1 VLLLFGANFYGLG
14 YSFATGLVLLHLAG
28 LALAIWAFC
37 IGLRRFVKIDDMVAQ
52 LLVAGTVVIIAAYL
66 FGPSATSL
74 ATTREIAAVLPF
86 GAVLAGRLLARRL
99 LSARMVPALAVVLL
113 GYLLTL
119 AVNMIPAAAPAAN
132 GELSAWLAHHG
143 YKYGLGNYWLAN
155 SVTLASGNQVRIR
168 AATTG
173 PSHMIPYRWESQ
185 SSWYN
190 PSCHTANFVALI
202 SVPRSSENYR
212 WVDQMM
218 RTFGQ
223 PTRIYRFGRYTVM
236 AWNYNLLTRLR
247 SGIPAWPGLPCNRE
261 PG

>member
-1 VLLLFGANFYGLG
+1 
-14 YSFATGLVLLHLAG
+14 VLLHLAG

-37 IGLRRFVKIDDMVAQ
+37 IGLRRFLRMDDMIAQ
-52 LLVAGTVVIIAAYL
+52 LLVAGTVTIIAAYVL
-66 FGPSATSL
+66 GPSAASL

-86 GAVLAGRLLARRL
+86 GAVLAGRLLAGRL
-99 LSARMVPALAVVLL
+99 LSARLVPALAVIMLA
-113 GYLLTL
+113 YMLTL
-119 AVNMIPAAAPAAN
+119 AINIVPAAAPAAN
-132 GELSAWLAHHG
+132 GELTTWLAEHG

-173 PSHMIPYRWESQ
+173 LSHMVPYRWESR

-190 PSCHTANFVALI
+190 PSCHTASFVALI
-202 SVPRSSENYR
+202 SVPRSSVNYR
-212 WVDQMM
+212 WVGQMR

-223 PTRIYRFGRYTVM
+223 PARTYHFGRYTVL

-247 SGIPAWPGLPCNRE
+247 SGSPAWPGRPCDRE